1 VECKR
6 IFFDTNI
13 VLDIID
19 KNRAQYN
26 LANKLLNKVVLDGYD
41 ILITQ
46 DMLSTI
52 FYIHKDKTT
61 TLKFFKIIQ
70 EDWLIEPFSKKLI
83 EEAIDISLEKNL
95 DLEDVLQCLCA
106 KKNGC
111 DLLITNDKNF
121 YDCGITVMSSQEFLE
136 KN

>member
-1 VECKR
+1 MECKR